1 MAFSIER
8 LDAGDLRLT
17 MGNDF
22 LPEDAWQ
29 IHELVGQT
37 EPGSRVVL
45 DFRVV
50 RDCHD
55 FALSLL
61 ARDLLGGRVVFE
73 LRGMSQ
79 HQERVLSYFG
89 VSAGA
94 RPAVGD
100 FDPI

>member
-37 EPGSRVVL
+37 ELGSRL
-45 DFRVV
+45 
-50 RDCHD
+50 
-55 FALSLL
+55 
-61 ARDLLGGRVVFE
+61 
-73 LRGMSQ
+73 
-79 HQERVLSYFG
+79 
-89 VSAGA
+89 
-94 RPAVGD
+94 P
-100 FDPI
+100 